1 MYSKKYWK
9 SSTETNQS
17 DYTKGN
23 GGRGRG
29 MGTGAAKLCIFFS
42 IVLIFETDE
51 YITFSEK
58 KFKSTEKKNKD

>member
-1 MYSKKYWK
+1 
-9 SSTETNQS
+9 
-17 DYTKGN
+17 
-23 GGRGRG
+23 
-29 MGTGAAKLCIFFS
+29 MGTGAAKPCIFFS